1 MLNKTDELLPTA
13 ANIRKIA
20 FPGDY
25 VPRQCSIAK
34 FTTDLFGAVAAEY
47 PENQCFAVRVNDLKG
62 GYE

>member
-1 MLNKTDELLPTA
+1 VLNKTDELLPTA